1 METESKKLCR
11 GAAVH
16 LHRRTRSAPDSCFIL
31 GEPSPPTNRFFRQD
45 TVWMFQACPC
55 SSETTSK
62 PETQLDPTSVSWS
75 LSCGGHHPSLV
86 LTWPR
91 LVFGAPSSS
100 RAERGSTRDGLQPRP
115 CTGVQPCCFR
125 ADGRQTLGRTVF
137 GLRELDSG
145 RFRAQC

>member
-91 LVFGAPSSS
+91 LVFGARLHARWTAASPLYRCTALLLSCGRPTNVGTHGFWVARIGFGTVS
-100 RAERGSTRDGLQPRP
+100 RAMLI
-115 CTGVQPCCFR
+115 
-125 ADGRQTLGRTVF
+125 AM
-137 GLRELDSG
+137 
-145 RFRAQC
+145 AM